1 MTLKHGQYSHQ
12 HTLCC
17 QVVEVPPPPVAKV
30 VDTTGAG
37 DAFLG
42 GLIVGEPLLPENE
55 SYSIVQWIEKSQ
67 LKRNTHKEQYTSK
80 DLVT

>member
-1 MTLKHGQYSHQ
+1 MTLKRGQYLHQ

-17 QVVEVPPPPVAKV
+17 QVVEVPPPPVDKV
-30 VDTTGAG
+30 VDPTGAG

-55 SYSIVQWIEKSQ
+55 S
-67 LKRNTHKEQYTSK
+67 
-80 DLVT
+80 